1 LNKTDFRFGKLM
13 LESPAISARTL
24 LGVQGPGRFLGEL
37 DLLTGQASFTTAV
50 VREPGEVLAVPVDR
64 LRQVVSSEP
73 SLSDLL
79 LRACL
84 FRRSMLIGLGS
95 GLRIIGSRHSP
106 ASRRLRD
113 FAARNRLPHTWVDI
127 EEDRAAKSLMRELG
141 FTPEEAPV
149 VIWGREQVLRN
160 PSNTELARAIG
171 LRARATPEDVLDLLV
186 VARGRPAS
194 PPPFTARRRACSR
207 SCSTPSPPAV
217 RPAPR
222 RESRTTSDSR
232 LGELR

>member
-1 LNKTDFRFGKLM
+1 M

-113 FAARNRLPHTWVDI
+113 FAARNRLPHIGSTSRRTGQRNLSCASSGSHRKKRRSSSGAGSKCCV
-127 EEDRAAKSLMRELG
+127 
-141 FTPEEAPV
+141 TP
-149 VIWGREQVLRN
+149 
-160 PSNTELARAIG
+160 
-171 LRARATPEDVLDLLV
+171 ATRSS
-186 VARGRPAS
+186 RGRSACGRGPRRRMSSISWSLRGAGRPRRRRLRRVGGPAHDR
-194 PPPFTARRRACSR
+194 ARRRR
-207 SCSTPSPPAV
+207 H
-217 RPAPR
+217 R
-222 RESRTTSDSR
+222 R
-232 LGELR
+232 LGRHRVANRELPRIPD